1 MVLLVASGDRKVLE
15 EVRDLLPM
23 AGYEV
28 ELLTE
33 EKAAN
38 AVLRLLDRRV
48 DVIVVDSDI
57 EDLSGLAMVRI
68 AKRLKPRVPV
78 IVLTSDAPIETG
90 QQILAEGI
98 HYYLF
103 KPCEPGR
110 LKEVLLSAF
119 ALVERGRKK
128 NARY

>member
-1 MVLLVASGDRKVLE
+1 MVLLVASSDQRVLE
-15 EVRDLLPM
+15 DVRGLLPV

-28 ELLTE
+28 ELVAQD
-33 EKAAN
+33 KAAN
-38 AVLRLLDRRV
+38 AVLSLLDRRV

-57 EDLSGLAMVRI
+57 KDLSGLAMVRI

-78 IVLTSDAPIETG
+78 IVLTSGAPIETG

-110 LKEVLLSAF
+110 LKEVLVSAF